1 MVDAAVLGG
10 EVAVRRWVAG
20 SGQSG
25 LRVALFLL
33 APFVLVL
40 LIGPWLPDWLRIVPK
55 EWSAPFVGWI
65 NAAVE
70 FLRTE
75 EFFGLLTFRDMTRAI
90 ANLIDYPLN
99 FVEAILVGGFA
110 DSVPFRACPGLP

>member
-1 MVDAAVLGG
+1 MTQRSWAAKSRSGAG
-10 EVAVRRWVAG
+10 WRARGNPAFASRSSCWRR
-20 SGQSG
+20 SFSS
-25 LRVALFLL
+25 
-33 APFVLVL
+33 L